1 MERFVALLRAHRK
14 SSGKTVPEIASH
26 MGVSR
31 AGLYWWEGP
40 ASKIDP
46 VDLRKLLLF
55 YGCSEAQ
62 IEEALR
68 LRSLPSD
75 PSSSPPEE
83 EVETPSL

>member
-1 MERFVALLRAHRK
+1 MDELVALLRAHRK
-14 SSGKTVPEIASH
+14 ASGKTVPEIADH

-40 ASKIDP
+40 SSKIDP

-55 YGCSEAQ
+55 YGCSELQ

-68 LRSLPSD
+68 LRSLPSA
-75 PSSSPPEE
+75 PSSSADEA
-83 EVETPSL
+83 ETSSV